1 MSHKDWGG
9 DGRYGDRFQQH
20 QQQQQKKGG
29 GCRKQVWDFIPEVWS
44 LPSLLVIPQRS
55 QRALHLEV
63 SESVLEPTPRRQ
75 MFSRG
80 WRRMFFFFTF
90 RSAEPSLPSAG
101 ECRARRG
108 AENNGRTLMVSG
120 RDNNQNTWVQRSND
134 RSKLSLSLS
143 DIISESP
150 PPILCTSFEVNP
162 VLFVP
167 HAARSC
173 CRLFYKSIARPTSL
187 VSDQFL
193 CRMSLCR
200 VPGFKGK
207 PDTVFLC

>member
-1 MSHKDWGG
+1 
-9 DGRYGDRFQQH
+9 
-20 QQQQQKKGG
+20 
-29 GCRKQVWDFIPEVWS
+29 
-44 LPSLLVIPQRS
+44 
-55 QRALHLEV
+55 
-63 SESVLEPTPRRQ
+63 

-150 PPILCTSFEVNP
+150 PPHPLHFVWGQPGAVCTPCCSQLLQALLQVYCQAHFLGFRPVPLSHVTLQGPRVQRETRYGIL
-162 VLFVP
+162 VLTGGWSSERYHRGVIFIGRYIKHEAIFSADAVTEE
-167 HAARSC
+167 RKRWRC
-173 CRLFYKSIARPTSL
+173 SL
-187 VSDQFL
+187 WKRFS
-193 CRMSLCR
+193 
-200 VPGFKGK
+200 
-207 PDTVFLC
+207 